1 MGKKK
6 SVVLMTLLT
15 IVIAVLC
22 AITAFP
28 PFAFPGNSVKEWNP
42 AIYQYDLGKDLGGG
56 YYTYYYPEGVI
67 SETEFKNNLNMLAEG
82 EKGKY
87 IDSYSPQGG
96 LYLDKENKKLNLI
109 DADGTVDKDF
119 ENAVAAAA
127 DEMAA
132 RFAAA
137 GYSDFRVSV
146 VDKYA
151 VKVELP
157 ASEANMQQAF
167 TLFSQTGA
175 LTLEKG
181 DELIDELKSKETT
194 ISDLIA
200 SCSVYTRMKVAYLR
214 IKFTAEGKEMLKN
227 IKSQLS
233 NASETTDASSA
244 TTLNLKING
253 ETVVSIFQ
261 DYITDANEVK
271 APLQYE
277 ENKASVDLVKIL
289 LNSVLENGEYDVT
302 FRTFT
307 ASDIR
312 SYDPIYGSEAI
323 DAMYIALFV
332 ILVALSVLS
341 VLKMGRY
348 GVINVYSLL
357 SYLIITGLCYGFITK
372 AVFEITFGS
381 MLVFVI
387 GMLLITA
394 LNMRIYQA
402 IKNEFENGKT
412 VVSAVKGGYNKTLG
426 GIVDIYAV
434 ALLAALA
441 LLIATA
447 GLYTMALQA
456 IICIISAAFCNLLWG
471 RAINFVFLSASA
483 NKYKYFRF
491 VREEDE
497 DDE

>member
-15 IVIAVLC
+15 IVIVVLC
-22 AITAFP
+22 AITVFP
-28 PFAFPGNSVKEWNP
+28 PFAFPGKSVKEWNP

-67 SETEFKNNLNMLAEG
+67 SETEFKNNLNMLAE
-82 EKGKY
+82 EDKQEY
-87 IDSYSPQGG
+87 IDSYLPQGG
-96 LYLDKENKKLNLI
+96 LYLEKDEDLNIVTADNK
-109 DADGTVDKDF
+109 VDEDF
-119 ENAVAAAA
+119 AKAVASAA

-132 RFAAA
+132 RFAAT
-137 GYSDFRVSV
+137 GYSDFKVSV
-146 VDKYA
+146 VDKYS

-157 ASEANMQQAF
+157 ASEANMAQAF

-181 DELIDELKSKETT
+181 DELIDELKGKEAK
-194 ISDLIA
+194 ISDLID

-214 IKFTAEGKEMLKN
+214 IKFTAAGKEMLKN
-227 IKSQLS
+227 IKSSLS
-233 NASETTDASSA
+233 LASETTDSSSA
-244 TTLNLKING
+244 TTLNLKVGG

-261 DYITDANEVK
+261 DYISDANEVK

-277 ENKASVDLVKIL
+277 ENKAYVDLVGIL

-302 FRTFT
+302 FRAF
-307 ASDIR
+307 ASSDIR
-312 SYDPIYGSEAI
+312 SFESIYGKDVQ
-323 DAMYIALFV
+323 DAMYIALAIV
-332 ILVALSVLS
+332 IVALSVAS
-341 VLKMGRY
+341 VLKMGRF

-381 MLVFVI
+381 LLVFVL
-387 GMLLITA
+387 GMLLITL
-394 LNMRIYQA
+394 LNTRIYGE

-426 GIVDIYAV
+426 GVIDIYAV

-447 GLYTMALQA
+447 GLQTMALQA
-456 IICIISAAFCNLLWG
+456 IICVISAAFCNLLWG
-471 RAINFVFLSASA
+471 RAINFVFLSASK

-491 VREEDE
+491 IREEDD